1 MNLKPIKL
9 KKNGLENLTLKC
21 FNILIQESMY
31 YFLKKIIYQ
40 IFFEQCLVFMKVNV
54 KSYPELDVDQIGEA
68 IMKTVYEDKIKISR
82 FAILIFKFYLF
93 KDVVIN
99 SYR

>member
-1 MNLKPIKL
+1 
-9 KKNGLENLTLKC
+9 
-21 FNILIQESMY
+21 
-31 YFLKKIIYQ
+31 
-40 IFFEQCLVFMKVNV
+40 MKVNV